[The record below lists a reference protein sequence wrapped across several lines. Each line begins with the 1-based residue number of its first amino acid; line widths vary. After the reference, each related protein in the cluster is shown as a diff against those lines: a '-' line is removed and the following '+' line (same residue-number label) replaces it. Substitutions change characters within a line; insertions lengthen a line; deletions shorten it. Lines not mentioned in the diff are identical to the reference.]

1 MGRCR
6 ARSRSYYSRA
16 ARAPAQSEGRTRVR
30 GEFVVTAR
38 ERGCAG
44 AGAGCEM
51 GRFMETGSAVGDGW
65 GNGGVE
71 VGLRM
76 YMRGR
81 GVVMHVYEG

>member
-1 MGRCR
+1 
-6 ARSRSYYSRA
+6 
-16 ARAPAQSEGRTRVR
+16 
-30 GEFVVTAR
+30 
-38 ERGCAG
+38 
-44 AGAGCEM
+44 M